1 MSWLISLQRRE
12 TNDHGGT
19 PRRAEAWRAWRTWR
33 RDEPL
38 VLAHRTRLAS
48 FHSVRA
54 YRLGGHV
61 RDARRSIHET
71 PSFLSEGTTN
81 RVVKKTSDRRDT
93 RQRVCASTR
102 CACCSWMPVP
112 RSRRE
117 GACAS
122 QLATPTRLSDDP
134 RLAPRVHSSRRVP
147 RFRQRRTD
155 PERETNRRFVSRRPP
170 RRFFFSAFFP
180 DVSTSCRAED

>member
-1 MSWLISLQRRE
+1 MAALHDARKRGERGARGVE
-12 TNDHGGT
+12 TNEER
-19 PRRAEAWRAWRTWR
+19 P
-33 RDEPL
+33 EPL
-38 VLAHRTRLAS
+38 DLAHRTRLTS

-81 RVVKKTSDRRDT
+81 RVVNKTSDRRDT

-102 CACCSWMPVP
+102 CACCSWMSVP

-117 GACAS
+117 GTRAS
-122 QLATPTRLSDDP
+122 PIPTLSRTIRVSLRAQP
-134 RLAPRVHSSRRVP
+134 RENGGSVFFRSSSASRSGSVDRQPTV
-147 RFRQRRTD
+147 RFRAPARNG
-155 PERETNRRFVSRRPP
+155 PKREGV
-170 RRFFFSAFFP
+170 FP
-180 DVSTSCRAED
+180 KETRED